1 MLNDIIISFNNI
13 IMKRFLFTLSLI
25 IGLSIVFGMT
35 GVKEEGNQRPVVLST
50 VGMLDDIVSNLAGD
64 FVSNELLMPSGTDPH
79 VYIPTLKDV
88 SQLNAADVIFAIG
101 LDLEAQMES
110 ALDSLAL
117 EKTVLRLGEE
127 LSKDQLL
134 YKQEN
139 VYDPHVWF
147 DLDLFAEIT
156 KTVAATLISEF
167 PEQSDLITLRLDKYL
182 LMLEELDV
190 YASDKLSQVAESARW
205 LITTHDAFSYF
216 ARKYDFEIFTL
227 QGVSTESDYSLKD
240 KSDMVNL
247 IIKHK
252 IPAVFVEDS
261 VSNKDLLSVIEN
273 AAAKSHPVSIGGYLF
288 ADSLGAIDSP
298 YATFADTFK
307 ANVDTIFNALN

>member
-1 MLNDIIISFNNI
+1 
-13 IMKRFLFTLSLI
+13 MKRFLFTLSLI
-25 IGLSIVFGMT
+25 IGLSIAFGMT
-35 GVKEEGNQRPVVLST
+35 DLEKETNQDPVVLST
-50 VGMLDDIVSNLAGD
+50 VGMIDDIVSNLAGD

-79 VYIPTLKDV
+79 VYVPTLKDV
-88 SQLNAADVIFAIG
+88 SQLDSADVIFAIG
-101 LDLEAQMES
+101 LDLEAQMDS
-110 ALDSLAL
+110 ALRSLAE
-117 EKTVLRLGEE
+117 EKTVVMLGEQ

-156 KTVAATLISEF
+156 QTVADTLLSEF
-167 PEQSDLITLRLDKYL
+167 PEQSDVINLRLDKYL
-182 LMLEELDV
+182 SMLDGLDD
-190 YASDKLSQVAESARW
+190 YASDQLSQIAESARW

-216 ARKYDFEIFTL
+216 ARKYDFDIFTL

-240 KSDMVNL
+240 KNDMVEL
-247 IIKHK
+247 IINNK

-288 ADSLGAIDSP
+288 ADSLGPVDSP
-298 YATFADTFK
+298 QATFSETFK
-307 ANVDTIFNALN
+307 ANVDTIFNALR